1 MGLSQGQKERIVV
14 GRGSCDEGVG
24 AGAAIL
30 SSTTNSLWDSE
41 PLRVS
46 ISGSKAGEK
55 NFLAP
60 IKSLTIPNGL

>member
-14 GRGSCDEGVG
+14 GQGSWDEGVG

-46 ISGSKAGEK
+46 ISGSKAREK
-55 NFLAP
+55 TF
-60 IKSLTIPNGL
+60 